1 MAQTVPISPPR
12 PTRADA
18 PAPDGRVSG
27 MRLRALASLAAVQP
41 GAPDATVV
49 APFTGAPLGTI
60 PRGAP
65 DDVLA

>member
-49 APFTGAPLGTI
+49 AP
-60 PRGAP
+60 
-65 DDVLA
+65 